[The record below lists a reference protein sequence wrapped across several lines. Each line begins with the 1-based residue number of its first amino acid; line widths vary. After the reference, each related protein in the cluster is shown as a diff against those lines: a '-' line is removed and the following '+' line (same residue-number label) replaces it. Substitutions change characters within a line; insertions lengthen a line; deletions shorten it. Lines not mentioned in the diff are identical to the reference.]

1 MLKKLL
7 SPQPLAIDAALL
19 VTRLLAGLLM
29 MQYGWEKF
37 SNYSTWSADFPDPL
51 GVGGAVSL
59 ALCIFA
65 ELFCSIFLAAGLFTR
80 AALIPLIFN
89 MVVVVLVIHSQDD
102 WRTREHGFTFLI
114 LYLILFL
121 SGPGKYSLDHV
132 LFRKKLE

>member
-1 MLKKLL
+1 MFKNLL
-7 SPQPLAIDAALL
+7 SPQPLAIDVALL
-19 VTRLLAGLLM
+19 VTRLLAALLM

-37 SNYSTWSADFPDPL
+37 SNYSAWSADFPDPL
-51 GVGGAVSL
+51 SVGSAVSL

-89 MVVVVLVIHSQDD
+89 MIVVVLVIHSQDD
-102 WRTREHGFTFLI
+102 WRTREHPFIFLI

-121 SGPGKYSLDHV
+121 SGPGKYSLDNV
-132 LFRKKLE
+132 LFGKK

>member
-1 MLKKLL
+1 MVKKLL
-7 SPQPLAIDAALL
+7 SSQPIALNVAQL
-19 VTRLLAGLLM
+19 ITRLLASLLM

-37 SNYSTWSADFPDPL
+37 SNYSAWSADFPDPL
-51 GVGGAVSL
+51 GVGSAVSL

-65 ELFCSIFLAAGLFTR
+65 ELVCSIFLAAGLFTR

-89 MVVVVLVIHSQDD
+89 MVVVVLVIHSNDD
-102 WRTREHGFTFLI
+102 WRTREHAFIFLI

-132 LFRKKLE
+132 IFRKKLK